1 MFAALTGIGLAAAAG
16 LNAYIPFLVVA
27 LLDKFTDVI
36 TLPVGYEWMSSWW
49 AIGIGTVLL
58 LAEIVLDKV
67 PAVDT
72 VNDAIQT
79 FIRPATGGLVFAAS
93 SAAADLESST
103 WVQEHSWVS
112 VLAGV
117 AVAGLVHAGKAT
129 TRPVVNATTLGL
141 AAPAVSTAEDGAS
154 VGLSL
159 VAIFVP
165 ILVLLG
171 IVALI
176 WSFVALS
183 RRRKRRA
190 EAEPLPD
197 ELAP

>member
-16 LNAYIPFLVVA
+16 LNAYIPFIVVA
-27 LLDKFTDVI
+27 LLDKFTDAI
-36 TLPVGYEWMSSWW
+36 TLPVGYEWISSWW
-49 AIGIGTVLL
+49 AIGIATVLL

-93 SAAADLESST
+93 SAAANLESSS
-103 WVQEHSWVS
+103 WVQQHSWVS

-129 TRPVVNATTLGL
+129 VRPVANASTAGL
-141 AAPAVSTAEDGAS
+141 AAPVVSTAEDGAS
-154 VGLSL
+154 IGLSL
-159 VAIFVP
+159 VAIFIP
-165 ILVLLG
+165 ILVLVG
-171 IVALI
+171 IVALV
-176 WSFVALS
+176 WGYVAL
-183 RRRKRRA
+183 RRRRRRRA
-190 EAEPLPD
+190 RVQALPD
-197 ELAP
+197 EPAP